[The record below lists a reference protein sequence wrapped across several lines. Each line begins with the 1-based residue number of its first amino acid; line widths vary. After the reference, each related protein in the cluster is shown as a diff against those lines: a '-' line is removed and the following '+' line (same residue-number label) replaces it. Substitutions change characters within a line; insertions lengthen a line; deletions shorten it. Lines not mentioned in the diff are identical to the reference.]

1 MSIYNSFMD
10 NETTIEDL
18 KNTVKKFCED
28 RDWDGFH
35 NAKDLAI
42 GISTEAAELLD
53 LFRFKSLEEI
63 DKMLKDGQ
71 KRERIGEELA
81 DVFYFT
87 LRFAQ
92 RFDFDLSNELHS
104 KISKNAEKYPI
115 DKAKGS
121 NKKYNEV

>member
-28 RDWDGFH
+28 RDWDQFH

-92 RFDFDLSNELHS
+92 RFDFDLSNELNS

>member
-1 MSIYNSFMD
+1 MD

-28 RDWDGFH
+28 REWDQFH

-92 RFDFDLSNELHS
+92 RFDFDLSNELNS